1 VCVFWER
8 VPNIFQKGARV
19 TRPTEVIIVLDRSGS
34 MASIREAAVR
44 GVNDFINE
52 VQRAPGE
59 GFWTL
64 LQFDDPD
71 SARGAGEAFPHVV
84 FDRVPDDR
92 VPRLEP
98 RDFVPPGTTALI
110 DAVCLT
116 VTRARER
123 WLAVPEHLR
132 PRVMV
137 VVMTDG
143 QESACREF
151 TNARLR
157 ELTAEAQSKHDWSFV
172 FLGANQDA
180 FAESDKLGIHTHSH
194 GGVRNKIN
202 YAVTT
207 AGVAEGMAAGARHVR
222 GWKGDGNPTAD
233 QMLGPAD
240 RDPPAGDPAKA
251 TKPR

>member
-1 VCVFWER
+1 MA
-8 VPNIFQKGARV
+8 N
-19 TRPTEVIIVLDRSGS
+19 TTEVIIILDRSGS

-52 VQRAPGE
+52 VQKEPGH

-64 LQFDDPD
+64 VQFDDHD

-84 FDRVPDDR
+84 FDQAPDER
-92 VPRLEP
+92 VPRLEAG
-98 RDFVPPGTTALI
+98 DFVPRGSTALI

-116 VTRARER
+116 VLKARDR
-123 WLAVPEHLR
+123 WLALPGPRR

-143 QESACREF
+143 LENASREY
-151 TNARLR
+151 TSARLR
-157 ELTAEAQSKHDWSFV
+157 ELTAEAQALHGWSFV

-180 FAESDKLGIHTHSH
+180 FAESGKLGIDTCTR
-194 GGVRNKIN
+194 GGVHNKIN
-202 YAVTT
+202 YSATT
-207 AGVAEGMAAGARHVR
+207 AGVAAGLGAGARHVR

-233 QMLGPAD
+233 HLLSPAD
-240 RDPPAGDPAKA
+240 PESPPGDPAKA
-251 TKPR
+251 QGPR

>member
-1 VCVFWER
+1 M
-8 VPNIFQKGARV
+8 

-34 MASIREAAVR
+34 MGSIREAAAR
-44 GVNDFINE
+44 GVNDFIEE
-52 VQRAPGE
+52 VQRTPGE

-64 LQFDDPD
+64 LQFDDHD

-84 FDRVPDDR
+84 FDRVPDAR
-92 VPRLEP
+92 VPRLEAQ
-98 RDFVPPGTTALI
+98 DFVPRGSTALV

-116 VTRARER
+116 VIRARDR

-143 QESACREF
+143 QENASREY
-151 TNARLR
+151 TSARLR
-157 ELTAEAQSKHDWSFV
+157 ELTAEAQSRHGWSFV

-180 FAESDKLGIHTHSH
+180 FAESGKLGIHTLSR
-194 GGVRNKIN
+194 GGVCNKID
-202 YAVTT
+202 YAATT
-207 AGVAEGMAAGARHVR
+207 AGVAAGLAAGARHVR

-233 QMLGPAD
+233 QLLGGIDP
-240 RDPPAGDPAKA
+240 DPPAGDPAKA
-251 TKPR
+251 AGPS